1 MYIGLREKNGAL
13 GLADVRREIPRDFNE
28 AALSPSLTKGS
39 NAALQK
45 GSATYNLWR
54 HSKCTAAPN
63 RRKALPFNHQI
74 V

>member
-54 HSKCTAAPN
+54 HSSALLLN
-63 RRKALPFNHQI
+63 RRKALPFSHQI

>member
-13 GLADVRREIPRDFNE
+13 GLADVRRETPRDFNE

-39 NAALQK
+39 NAAALQK

-54 HSKCTAAPN
+54 HWV
-63 RRKALPFNHQI
+63 LLE
-74 V
+74 

>member
-39 NAALQK
+39 NAALQR
-45 GSATYNLWR
+45 GVQRTICGATQVHCSSIGGK
-54 HSKCTAAPN
+54 HSRSVTKSYD
-63 RRKALPFNHQI
+63 
-74 V
+74 

>member
-45 GSATYNLWR
+45 GSANVQFVAPLKY
-54 HSKCTAAPN
+54 TAPQS
-63 RRKALPFNHQI
+63 FSHQSYD
-74 V
+74 

>member
-54 HSKCTAAPN
+54 HSS
-63 RRKALPFNHQI
+63 ALLPI
-74 V
+74 GGKYSRSVTKSYD